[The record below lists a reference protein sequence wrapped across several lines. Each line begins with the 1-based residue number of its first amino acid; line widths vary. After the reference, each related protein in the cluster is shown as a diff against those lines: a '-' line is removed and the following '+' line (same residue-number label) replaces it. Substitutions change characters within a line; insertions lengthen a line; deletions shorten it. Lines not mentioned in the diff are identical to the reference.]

1 MSKDEFNAFLGAG
14 TTYQGHLHFAGA
26 VRVDGQFTGEI
37 NSEGTLILG
46 KDAQV
51 SAKVNVGQLI
61 LSGQISGEIHV
72 NKRTILHKTAKLIG
86 NLDTPVLI
94 MEEGAVIQGTINML
108 QSPSSGV
115 VLDALPVESNS
126 DTQEEN

>member
-1 MSKDEFNAFLGAG
+1 MSKDEFNAFLGSG

-51 SAKVNVGQLI
+51 NAKVDVGQLI
-61 LSGQISGEIHV
+61 LSGQISGEIRV
-72 NKRTILHKTAKLIG
+72 AKRTTLHKTAKLIG
-86 NLDTPVLI
+86 NLHTPVLI
-94 MEEGAVIQGTINML
+94 MEEGAVIQGSILML
-108 QSPSSGV
+108 PDTPQVAASG
-115 VLDALPVESNS
+115 ALAVEAGLE
-126 DTQEEN
+126 DQRE